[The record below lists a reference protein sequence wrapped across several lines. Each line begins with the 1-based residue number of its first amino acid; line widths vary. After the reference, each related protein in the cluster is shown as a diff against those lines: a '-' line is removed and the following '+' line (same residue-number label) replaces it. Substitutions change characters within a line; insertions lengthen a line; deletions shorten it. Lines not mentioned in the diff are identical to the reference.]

1 LDFSKTENFKMGI
14 SNQRKTK
21 HTIKYLASSKNC
33 GINRRI
39 LKASPIEVTK
49 AICNAAHNIAVGEAP
64 LSRSQKRLFAR
75 FRKQISL
82 LIRKRSSVDS
92 KRRYLI
98 QSGGSILGILIPTL
112 LTTALSIFGSRFLNK
127 NADLQE
133 AR

>member
-1 LDFSKTENFKMGI
+1 MTENFKIGI

-21 HTIKYLASSKNC
+21 HTIKYLASSRNC

-39 LKASPIEVTK
+39 LKASPIEDTK
-49 AICNAAHNIAVGEAP
+49 ANSNAGQNIDVREAP
-64 LSRSQKRLFAR
+64 LSRTQKRLFAK

-98 QSGGSILGILIPTL
+98 QSGGAILGTLIPTL
-112 LTTALSIFGSRFLNK
+112 VKTALSSL
-127 NADLQE
+127 DPDS
-133 AR
+133 